1 MRKIL
6 FILLLLGF
14 LSPLKAQETYLFAH
28 RDTCD
33 LYLDIFRPADGAPTT
48 FQGRQ
53 KPVILHVF
61 GGGFVKGERSDSF
74 VRLWADILNKDGYT
88 VVTVDYRLG
97 MKGYKLGRGLSGLM
111 KAAKR
116 FELSQELGKEDVF
129 AAIRFLADN
138 PQLGVPVDNLVLA
151 GCSAGAIITLA
162 SAFAL
167 ANGKADGLP
176 EGFTLKGAMSFA
188 GAIISNSGSPQ
199 FKTAPCPVLLMHGT
213 ADGAVVYNKLAF
225 FGKGIWGSSY
235 LVRQFKRKGY
245 DNYCIYRFKDRSHDV
260 AVYHQVLWP
269 LEKQFLEEN
278 VILGHKRTVDALV
291 DDDSLPSWGNISLK
305 DIY

>member
-1 MRKIL
+1 MRKLL
-6 FILLLLGF
+6 FLLLLLGF
-14 LSPLKAQETYLFAH
+14 LSPLKAQETHLFAH

-48 FQGRQ
+48 LQGIQ

-61 GGGFVKGERSDSF
+61 GGGFVQGERSGSF
-74 VRLWADILNKDGYT
+74 IRSWIDILNKDGYT

-97 MKGYKLGRGLSGLM
+97 MKGYKVKRGLSGLM
-111 KAAKR
+111 KASER
-116 FELSQELGKEDVF
+116 FELSQEVGKEDVF

-138 PQLGVPVDNLVLA
+138 PSLDVPVDNLVLA
-151 GCSAGAIITLA
+151 GSSAGAIITLA

-167 ANGKADGLP
+167 ANGTAEGLP
-176 EGFTLKGAMSFA
+176 EGFALKGAMSFA

-199 FKTAPCPVLLMHGT
+199 FKAAPCPLLLMHGT
-213 ADGAVVYNKLAF
+213 ADGAVAYNKLAV
-225 FGKGIWGSSY
+225 FGKGLWGSDY
-235 LVRQFKRKGY
+235 LARQLKRKGF
-245 DNYCIYRFKDRSHDV
+245 DNYCIYRFKDRTHDV
-260 AVYHQVLWP
+260 AAYHHVLWP

-278 VILGHKRTVDALV
+278 VILGHKRIVDAVV
-291 DDDSLPSWGNISLK
+291 DDESLPTWGGISLK